1 MMPVTEMPANVAN
14 PLPAVYFSR
23 NPPGGGGTGLKKPV
37 STTKA
42 RKPAT
47 KKPGGKKTPK
57 KGN

>member
-14 PLPAVYFSR
+14 PLPAIYFSR
-23 NPPGGGGTGLKKPV
+23 NPPGGGGTGSKKPG
-37 STTKA
+37 STKA